1 MNISMQMPE
10 SILIDENSSNDFGVF
25 TLQPLEIGYGA
36 TIGNSFRRILISS
49 IPGNAII
56 GVKISN
62 VLSEFE
68 TIPGVIEDMSEVILN
83 LKSIRLKPNDKK
95 LTKVSLKAD
104 GPGTITGADLEK
116 STPGLEVLNPEVVI
130 CNLAENAEFDMELR
144 IGRGKGYVPAE
155 EQPTVDFPIN
165 MLPIDA
171 VFSPIKNVIYKVE
184 PFRVGQRTDY
194 EKLVLEVHTDSSISP
209 KEAVHFASKILNDH
223 VKLFL
228 NIYEMEVEET
238 PQPSPED
245 EQKIAELTK
254 IRKIILT
261 PVEELELSVRA
272 HNCLKAAD
280 IKTLGELVRLQESE
294 LLKFRNFGKKSLTEL
309 ADVVVNFGL
318 EFGMNVDKFLEETK
332 HLN

>member
-1 MNISMQMPE
+1 MNISIQMPE
-10 SILIDENSSNDFGVF
+10 SILIDENSSGDFGVF

-49 IPGNAII
+49 IPGNAIV

-68 TIPGVIEDMSEVILN
+68 TIPGVIEDTSEVILN
-83 LKSIRLKPNDKK
+83 LKTIRLKPLDKK
-95 LTKVSLKAD
+95 LTKAVIKAD
-104 GPGTITGADLEK
+104 GPCTITGADLEK
-116 STPGLEVLNPEVVI
+116 STPGLEVLNPEQII
-130 CNLAENAEFDMELR
+130 CTLAEDAEFEMELR
-144 IGRGKGYVPAE
+144 IGKGKGYVPAD

-171 VFSPIKNVIYKVE
+171 IFSPVKNAIYKVE

-194 EKLVLEVHTDSSISP
+194 EKLVLEVSTDSSISP
-209 KEAVHFASKILNDH
+209 KEVVHYASKILFDH

-228 NIYEMEVEET
+228 NIFEMEEEVV
-238 PQPSPED
+238 PQPSAED

>member
-1 MNISMQMPE
+1 
-10 SILIDENSSNDFGVF
+10 
-25 TLQPLEIGYGA
+25 
-36 TIGNSFRRILISS
+36 
-49 IPGNAII
+49 
-56 GVKISN
+56 
-62 VLSEFE
+62 
-68 TIPGVIEDMSEVILN
+68 
-83 LKSIRLKPNDKK
+83 
-95 LTKVSLKAD
+95 
-104 GPGTITGADLEK
+104 
-116 STPGLEVLNPEVVI
+116 
-130 CNLAENAEFDMELR
+130 MELR
-144 IGRGKGYVPAE
+144 IGKGKGYVPAD

-171 VFSPIKNVIYKVE
+171 IFSPVKNAIYKVE

-194 EKLVLEVHTDSSISP
+194 EKLVLEVSTDTSVSP
-209 KEAVHFASKILNDH
+209 KEAVHYASKILFDH

-228 NIYEMEVEET
+228 NIFEMEEEVV
-238 PQPSPED
+238 PQPSAED

>member
-10 SILIDENSSNDFGVF
+10 NILVEENSSNNFGVF

-68 TIPGVIEDMSEVILN
+68 TIPGVIEDTSEVILN
-83 LKSIRLKPNDKK
+83 LKSLRIAPSDKK
-95 LTKVSLKAD
+95 LAKVTLKAQ
-104 GPGTITGADLEK
+104 GPGTITGADIEK
-116 STPGLEVLNPEVVI
+116 ATPGLEVLNPELVI
-130 CNLAENAEFDMELR
+130 CNLAEDADFDVELR
-144 IGRGKGYVPAE
+144 IGKGKGYVPAE

-171 VFSPIKNVIYKVE
+171 MFSPIKNVIYKVE

-194 EKLVLEVHTDSSISP
+194 EKLVLEVSTDSSITP
-209 KEAVHFASKILNDH
+209 KEAVHTAAKIFNDH
-223 VKLFL
+223 IRLFL
-228 NIYEMEVEET
+228 NLDEMEAEEVA
-238 PQPSPED
+238 PPSAED
-245 EQKIAELTK
+245 EEKIAELTK
-254 IRKIILT
+254 IRKIVLT

-280 IKTLGELVRLQESE
+280 IKTLGDLVKLQESE

-309 ADVVVNFGL
+309 TDLVFNFGL
-318 EFGMNVDKFLEETK
+318 EFGMNVEKFLEETK
-332 HLN
+332 NLN

>member
-1 MNISMQMPE
+1 MNISIQMPE
-10 SILIDENSSNDFGVF
+10 NILVEENSSNNFGVF

-49 IPGNAII
+49 IPGNAVI

-68 TIPGVIEDMSEVILN
+68 TIPGVIEDTSEVILN
-83 LKSIRLKPNDKK
+83 LKSLRLKPSDKK
-95 LTKVSLKAD
+95 LAKVSIKVQ
-104 GPGTITGADLEK
+104 GPGTITGADIEK
-116 STPGLEVLNPEVVI
+116 STPGLEVLNPELVI
-130 CNLAENAEFDMELR
+130 CNFAEDADFDMELR
-144 IGRGKGYVPAE
+144 IGKGKGYVPAE

-165 MLPIDA
+165 MLPIDSM
-171 VFSPIKNVIYKVE
+171 FSPIKNVIYKVE

-194 EKLVLEVHTDSSISP
+194 EKLVLEVTTDSSITP
-209 KEAVHFASKILNDH
+209 KEAVHTAAKIFSDH
-223 VKLFL
+223 IKLFL
-228 NIYEMEVEET
+228 DLDEMVVEEAA
-238 PQPSPED
+238 QPSAED

-254 IRKIILT
+254 IRKIVLT

-280 IKTLGELVRLQESE
+280 IKTLGDLVKLQESE
-294 LLKFRNFGKKSLTEL
+294 LLKFRNFGKKSLNEL
-309 ADVVVNFGL
+309 TDVVYNFGL
-318 EFGMNVDKFLEETK
+318 EFGMNVEKFLEETK

>member
-1 MNISMQMPE
+1 MNISIQMPE

-62 VLSEFE
+62 ILSEFE
-68 TIPGVIEDMSEVILN
+68 TIPGVIEDTAEVILN
-83 LKSIRLKPNDKK
+83 LKSIRLSPSDKK
-95 LTKVSLKAD
+95 LTKVVIKAH
-104 GPGTITGADLEK
+104 GAGTITGADLEK
-116 STPGLEVLNPEVVI
+116 ATPGLEVLNPEQII
-130 CNLAENAEFDMELR
+130 CNLAEDADLEIELR

-155 EQPTVDFPIN
+155 EQPTTDFPIN

-171 VFSPIKNVIYKVE
+171 IFSPIKNVVYKVE

-194 EKLVLEVHTDSSISP
+194 EKLVLEVSTDSSISP
-209 KEAVHFASKILNDH
+209 KEAVHHASKILHEH

-228 NIYEMEVEET
+228 NIFEMEVEEI
-238 PQPSPED
+238 PQPTIED

-309 ADVVVNFGL
+309 GDVVVNFGL
-318 EFGMNVDKFLEETK
+318 EFGMNVDKFLEDTK
-332 HLN
+332 HLA